1 MGIESDATK
10 FKESEIVWK
19 WRIYLQVL
27 AISIWN
33 HDKPVDGKSAMFYQ
47 QTWQVSSP
55 VLMDRVNS
63 FINHSWIFSSI
74 RVSCLPTNLA
84 SSTKD
89 HRYIKNIHSMY
100 QNVSKCIKILLQTQ
114 WLSIQTSHG
123 GLLRLGMSSQNGSM
137 AIPKPKKIAQRNATR
152 RWSTSCFHSWANAKC
167 WTRTTPSP
175 PRMWDVPAAGRIKN
189 AKWKNPINHLLSFQT
204 NKCT

>member
-1 MGIESDATK
+1 MGIESDANK

-19 WRIYLQVL
+19 WRIYLQVF

-33 HDKPVDGKSAMFYQ
+33 HDKPVDEKSGMFYQ

-55 VLMDRVNS
+55 VLMHRLNS

-89 HRYIKNIHSMY
+89 HRYIKNIHSIY

-114 WLSIQTSHG
+114 WLSNHPNIKKSGSHG
-123 GLLRLGMSSQNGSM
+123 GLQKGWVCQNPHDGSM
-137 AIPKPKKIAQRNATR
+137 AIPNHKNSATQRNQRNVGQRPAFTVG
-152 RWSTSCFHSWANAKC
+152 
-167 WTRTTPSP
+167 RTQNVEPEQH
-175 PRMWDVPAAGRIKN
+175 RA
-189 AKWKNPINHLLSFQT
+189 HLGSGMSQQLGE
-204 NKCT
+204 